1 MATIENPI
9 KHQRYLSLPEEMY
22 TPLAPS
28 RVDAPSLLALNH
40 DLLGEYGLSPDW
52 FEDAAGIHF
61 LAGNGNYKAT
71 HPITMAYAG
80 HQFGY
85 YSPLLGDGRAHMLGQ
100 CQTKAGEYI
109 DVQLK
114 GSGRTPYS
122 RGGDGRATVGAVI
135 REYLISEAM
144 AGLGIPTTR
153 TLAILGTGESVMR
166 DYQMVPG
173 GIQVRTGASHIRVGS
188 FQYVYAK
195 LGERGVRVLADHLI
209 TYHFQELSGR
219 KDQYSALFEAIAT
232 RQAHLIAK
240 WMLVGFIHGV
250 MNTDNMSLVGETI
263 DFGPCAFM
271 DEFKASKVFSSIDR
285 DGRYAWDQQAN
296 IGYWNLSRLAE
307 TLLPLFAD
315 DSDEAIE
322 VAEDKLK
329 TYVSTFQDAFQT
341 GLMTKLA
348 ITSGSANA
356 EEFVNHTLPTLES
369 EHIDFTLFFDA
380 LTRVANGSEGSE
392 LLSLFD
398 NREKGQRWISEWQS
412 LRDDSEEAL
421 NAMRQ
426 ANPAL
431 IARNHQV
438 EKAIDDAMERD
449 DFTLFHRLAEALKTP
464 YAVSEE
470 NRDLQ
475 APPAPEERVLRTF
488 CGT

>member
-1 MATIENPI
+1 MTQNANPI
-9 KHQRYLSLPEEMY
+9 KHQIYLSLPNDMY
-22 TPLAPS
+22 TQLTPK
-28 RVDAPSLLALNH
+28 RVESPALLALNH
-40 DLLGEYGLSPDW
+40 DLLHQYGVESDW
-52 FEDAAGIHF
+52 FEDVEGINF
-61 LAGNGNYKAT
+61 LSGNGDYSSSDPVA
-71 HPITMAYAG
+71 MAYAG

-100 CQTKAGEYI
+100 IQTRDGNYV

-135 REYLISEAM
+135 REYLIGEAM

-153 TLAILGTGESVMR
+153 TIAILSTGENVMR

-173 GIQVRTGASHIRVGS
+173 GIQVRAASSHIRVGS
-188 FQYVYAK
+188 FQYAYAK
-195 LGERGVRVLADHLI
+195 SGESGVKALADHLI
-209 TYHFQELSGR
+209 EHHYPELSDLDD
-219 KDQYSALFEAIAT
+219 KYPALLEAIGN

-271 DEFKASKVFSSIDR
+271 DEFKAGKVFSSIDR
-285 DGRYAWDQQAN
+285 ESRYAWNQQAN

-307 TLLPLFAD
+307 TLLPLF
-315 DSDEAIE
+315 DSDDEQAIKI
-322 VAEDKLK
+322 AETRLQP
-329 TYVSTFQDAFQT
+329 YVSTFQDAFQQ
-341 GLMTKLA
+341 GLKAKLG
-348 ITSGSANA
+348 ITSDSEIA
-356 EEFVNHTLPTLES
+356 EDLINHALPTLER
-369 EHIDFTLFFDA
+369 EGIDFTLFFDA
-380 LTRVANGSEGSE
+380 LTRHAQGESDAQ
-392 LLSLFD
+392 LLSLFSAPD
-398 NREKGQRWISEWQS
+398 VGQAWLSQWEQVRDRGEDVIS
-412 LRDDSEEAL
+412 
-421 NAMRQ
+421 AMRR

-438 EKAIDDAMERD
+438 EKAIDDAMERN

-464 YAVSEE
+464 YDVSED

-475 APPAPEERVLRTF
+475 AAPEPQERVLRTF